1 MNFVFMIQVLLI
13 KSYTIRMLYV
23 GLASHAGSINCT
35 VTYLGELAGKI
46 HLSSDII
53 YCWDLLE
60 NVTLVPSP
68 WKGQERKT
76 AAIESVKAS
85 DALQLFMAAD

>member
-1 MNFVFMIQVLLI
+1 M
-13 KSYTIRMLYV
+13 
-23 GLASHAGSINCT
+23 
-35 VTYLGELAGKI
+35 TYLGKPTPGKV
-46 HLSSDII
+46 HLYSDII

-60 NVTLVPSP
+60 NVILVPSP

-76 AAIESVKAS
+76 AAIESVKVS